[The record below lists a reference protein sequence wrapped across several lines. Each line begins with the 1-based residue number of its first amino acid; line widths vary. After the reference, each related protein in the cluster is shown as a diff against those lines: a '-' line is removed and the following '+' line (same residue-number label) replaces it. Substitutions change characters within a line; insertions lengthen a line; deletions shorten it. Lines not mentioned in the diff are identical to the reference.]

1 VRALAA
7 AGADTA
13 ARGSR
18 GATLLIAAVD
28 SGDVET
34 VRAVL
39 AQGVDR
45 DAVDDEGSTAADRAE
60 LLRETAVADLLAA
73 A

>member
-1 VRALAA
+1 MLSL
-7 AGADTA
+7 D
-13 ARGSR
+13 
-18 GATLLIAAVD
+18 
-28 SGDVET
+28 
-34 VRAVL
+34 
-39 AQGVDR
+39 VDR